1 MIQISIPGS
10 GDLELKHLILDYN
23 GTIAFDGR
31 LYNSIKPT
39 LIELSDLMSIHI
51 ITADTFG
58 DVQQQLGNLPVN
70 LYILSPGEQDKQKQE
85 YLIKLGKDNC
95 VCIGNGRND
104 ALMLKDAKIGIAVVQ
119 EEGVCAQTLISADII
134 CTSIIYAF
142 ELLLNP
148 KRLIATLR
156 V

>member
-10 GDLELKHLILDYN
+10 GTLELKHLILDYN

-31 LYNSIKPT
+31 LYNSIKPV
-39 LIELSDLMSIHI
+39 LLELSDLMSIHV

-58 DVQQQLGNLPVN
+58 DVQQQLGDLPVN

-85 YLIKLGKDNC
+85 YLIKLGKENS
-95 VCIGNGRND
+95 VCMGNGRND

-119 EEGVCAQTLISADII
+119 EEGAFTQTLISADII
-134 CTSIIYAF
+134 CTSIIYAL

>member
-10 GDLELKHLILDYN
+10 GDLELKYLILDYN

-39 LIELSDLMSIHI
+39 LIALSDLMSIHV

-58 DVQQQLGNLPVN
+58 DVQQQLGELPVN

-85 YLIKLGKDNC
+85 YVIKLGKDNC

-119 EEGVCAQTLISADII
+119 EEGVCTQTLVSADII

>member
-1 MIQISIPGS
+1 
-10 GDLELKHLILDYN
+10 LELKHLILDYN
-23 GTIAFDGR
+23 GTIAFDGK

-39 LIELSDLMSIHI
+39 LLELSDLMSIHV

-58 DVQQQLGNLPVN
+58 DVQQQLGDLPVN

-85 YLIKLGKDNC
+85 YVIKLGKENC

-104 ALMLKDAKIGIAVVQ
+104 ALMLKAAKLGIAIIQ
-119 EEGVCAQTLISADII
+119 EEGAYTQTLISADII
-134 CTSIIYAF
+134 CNSINYAL
-142 ELLLNP
+142 ELLLHP
-148 KRLIATLR
+148 KRLVATLR